1 MNTRVILS
9 GAAAI
14 LFAGA
19 LSWAQITPQ
28 GGIQQ
33 RAPQPTTQ
41 QPRAKAQAGAVT
53 TLRGCLYQEDS
64 VPGRNPNIA
73 EKAGVQED
81 FILADAAP
89 SPEQNQTP
97 DRPIAE
103 AGQPNQRP
111 DPPAAGLATGRM
123 YKVTRID
130 DERLKD
136 LVGKRV
142 DVTGSIKVD
151 DDVRPDEKPANF
163 KNLPNIEATSIRQ
176 LAGPECP
183 TTPAP
188 VR

>member
-1 MNTRVILS
+1 MDTRVILS

-14 LFAGA
+14 MFAGA
-19 LSWAQITPQ
+19 LSSAQITPQ

-33 RAPQPTTQ
+33 RPPQPTTQ
-41 QPRAKAQAGAVT
+41 QPRAKAQAGTVT
-53 TLRGCLYQEDS
+53 TLTGCLYQEDS
-64 VPGRNPNIA
+64 VPGRTPNFA

-89 SPEQNQTP
+89 SREQNRLP

-103 AGQPNQRP
+103 AGQPDQRP
-111 DPPAAGLATGRM
+111 DPPAEGLATGRM
-123 YKVTRID
+123 YKVTSID
-130 DERLKD
+130 DDRLKD

-142 DVTGSIKVD
+142 EVTGSIKVD
-151 DDVRPDEKPANF
+151 DDVRPGEKPANF
-163 KNLPNIEATSIRQ
+163 KDLPNIDATSIRQ

-183 TTPAP
+183 TSPAP

>member
-1 MNTRVILS
+1 MNIRVILS
-9 GAAAI
+9 GVAATV
-14 LFAGA
+14 FAGA
-19 LSWAQITPQ
+19 LSSAQITPQ

-33 RAPQPTTQ
+33 RPPQPTTQ
-41 QPRAKAQAGAVT
+41 QPRAETPAGAVT
-53 TLRGCLYQEDS
+53 TLSGCLYQEDS
-64 VPGRNPNIA
+64 VPGRNPNVA
-73 EKAGVQED
+73 EKAGVLED

-89 SPEQNQTP
+89 AREQKRTP

-103 AGQPNQRP
+103 AGQPDQRP

-123 YKVTRID
+123 YKVTSID
-130 DERLKD
+130 DERLKA

-142 DVTGSIKVD
+142 EVTGSIKVD
-151 DDVRPDEKPANF
+151 DDVRPGEKPANF